1 MHVCF
6 FKFVLPTGVIN
17 HDSNRTHEPGP
28 AVGSVG
34 SGGDAAAPAR
44 GLQVG
49 VRPVRIVDARRR
61 ARRSQHRLVMMMLP
75 LLLLLLLATLP
86 LELLDLIHR
95 HMFHDAYRML
105 CGLRSTYHNF

>member
-1 MHVCF
+1 
-6 FKFVLPTGVIN
+6 
-17 HDSNRTHEPGP
+17 
-28 AVGSVG
+28 
-34 SGGDAAAPAR
+34 
-44 GLQVG
+44 
-49 VRPVRIVDARRR
+49 
-61 ARRSQHRLVMMMLP
+61 VMMMLP